1 MGMKKSLMRSASYAL
16 SVGLLGVCLLAT
28 SGCAY
33 SLQGKVRKIFHSE
46 KGVFVPV
53 FTNNTDEVGAE
64 VIFTNAVV
72 RELGSRGQI
81 VVTNRQEGALE
92 LRGVVTSI
100 NYGPST
106 FGDAGLRGL
115 KIYRRLPSEIVVD
128 CNVSIALVDPKS
140 GNTLWSSGFSSF
152 RRVPMPLNRTYDFQ
166 APSSIGLITQ
176 GFIQSQYPL
185 IARDI
190 SRDIY
195 DSMLAEEG

>member
-1 MGMKKSLMRSASYAL
+1 MGMKKSLMRSASYA
-16 SVGLLGVCLLAT
+16 LLGVCLLAT

-115 KIYRRLPSEIVVD
+115 KTYRRLPSEIVVD